1 MRPAATRCLAPG
13 WERQRWT
20 RTQRFT
26 RKRNPRCP
34 ERAAPRRTISK
45 DSRAPRSRRRLL
57 GATWRWSFPTAWP
70 EWSSRLPASSSWG
83 TWARS
88 SLGQARSDSCKARRF
103 RCQSDHRRTL
113 RTRIRPSF
121 PGADSPADS
130 PAVGK
135 NHTQPK
141 TVRVLPRA
149 MGELTPTQAT
159 HRCRSAA
166 QISKGKAAKL
176 VSTMRV

>member
-1 MRPAATRCLAPG
+1 MRHAATRCLVPG

-26 RKRNPRCP
+26 RKRSPRCP

-88 SLGQARSDSCKARRF
+88 SLGPARSDSCKAPRR
-103 RCQSDHRRTL
+103 QSDHRQTL
-113 RTRIRPSF
+113 RTRARPLF

-130 PAVGK
+130 LAVGK
-135 NHTQPK
+135 NRPQPA
-141 TVRVLPRA
+141 TMRGTNSNNPQLTTEASNPPLPQRIRVS
-149 MGELTPTQAT
+149 AT
-159 HRCRSAA
+159 HS
-166 QISKGKAAKL
+166 
-176 VSTMRV
+176 